1 MKFNRILLISMV
13 IISLLAIGAVSASEN
28 VSDVIKTSDVNDVV
42 TVENDVA
49 TFDNLSKEIENEQID
64 LSENE
69 PTEVS
74 ESESALLSQSNPVV
88 VNVADDGINKD
99 DSLSDGFDLSGL
111 FGGNST
117 FDLGALFG
125 NGTGLNLTDFD
136 LSGIFGGNG
145 IDFGALFGNGTGL
158 NLTDFDFGALFGNG
172 TGLNLTG
179 FDLSGIFGGN
189 GTGLNLTDLIGNLFG
204 GNGTN
209 ATFDWSSIF
218 GGNTTGNNT
227 NTSSF
232 DMSGI
237 IDMITGKKDSIN
249 STDLTT
255 YYAKKTNF
263 KVTVMSGDKPL
274 TSGSVVFTINNKEYA
289 SKIGSD
295 GVATLSQKLKP
306 GTYFITTEYAQTI
319 VKNKIVIKKSIITK
333 NVSKKFKKAGKFTVK
348 VLNTK
353 GKAHAKQTVKIKL
366 KGKTYTAKTNKKG
379 IATFKL
385 PKNLKV
391 GKYTIKTTCKGL
403 TISNKLTVKK

>member
-136 LSGIFGGNG
+136 
-145 IDFGALFGNGTGL
+145 FGALFGNGTGL
-158 NLTDFDFGALFGNG
+158 NLTD
-172 TGLNLTG
+172 

-274 TSGSVVFTINNKEYA
+274 TGGSVVFTINNKEYA

>member
-136 LSGIFGGNG
+136 
-145 IDFGALFGNGTGL
+145 FGALFGNGTGL
-158 NLTDFDFGALFGNG
+158 NLTDFD
-172 TGLNLTG
+172 
-179 FDLSGIFGGN
+179 LSGLFGGN

>member
-1 MKFNRILLISMV
+1 M
-13 IISLLAIGAVSASEN
+13 
-28 VSDVIKTSDVNDVV
+28 
-42 TVENDVA
+42 
-49 TFDNLSKEIENEQID
+49 
-64 LSENE
+64 
-69 PTEVS
+69 
-74 ESESALLSQSNPVV
+74 
-88 VNVADDGINKD
+88 
-99 DSLSDGFDLSGL
+99 
-111 FGGNST
+111 
-117 FDLGALFG
+117 
-125 NGTGLNLTDFD
+125 
-136 LSGIFGGNG
+136 
-145 IDFGALFGNGTGL
+145 
-158 NLTDFDFGALFGNG
+158 NLTDFDFGALF
-172 TGLNLTG
+172 
-179 FDLSGIFGGN
+179 GN

>member
-28 VSDVIKTSDVNDVV
+28 ASDVIKTSDVNDVV

-49 TFDNLSKEIENEQID
+49 TFDNLSKEIENEQVD

-136 LSGIFGGNG
+136 
-145 IDFGALFGNGTGL
+145 FGALFGNGTGL

-172 TGLNLTG
+172 TGLNLTD
-179 FDLSGIFGGN
+179 FDLSGLFGGN

>member
-13 IISLLAIGAVSASEN
+13 IISLLAIGAVNASEN
-28 VSDVIKTSDVNDVV
+28 VSDIIKTSDVKEVV

-49 TFDNLSKEIENEQID
+49 TFDNLSKEIENEQVD

-125 NGTGLNLTDFD
+125 NGTGLNLTGFD

-145 IDFGALFGNGTGL
+145 TGL
-158 NLTDFDFGALFGNG
+158 NLTGFDLSGIFGGNG

-232 DMSGI
+232 DISGI

>member
-28 VSDVIKTSDVNDVV
+28 ASDVIKTSDVNHVV

-49 TFDNLSKEIENEQID
+49 TFDNLSKEIENEQVD

-136 LSGIFGGNG
+136 
-145 IDFGALFGNGTGL
+145 FGALFGNGTGL
-158 NLTDFDFGALFGNG
+158 NLTDFD
-172 TGLNLTG
+172 
-179 FDLSGIFGGN
+179 LSGLFGGN

>member
-1 MKFNRILLISMV
+1 M
-13 IISLLAIGAVSASEN
+13 
-28 VSDVIKTSDVNDVV
+28 
-42 TVENDVA
+42 
-49 TFDNLSKEIENEQID
+49 
-64 LSENE
+64 
-69 PTEVS
+69 
-74 ESESALLSQSNPVV
+74 
-88 VNVADDGINKD
+88 
-99 DSLSDGFDLSGL
+99 
-111 FGGNST
+111 
-117 FDLGALFG
+117 
-125 NGTGLNLTDFD
+125 
-136 LSGIFGGNG
+136 
-145 IDFGALFGNGTGL
+145 

-179 FDLSGIFGGN
+179 FDFGALFGNGTGLNLTGFDLSGLFGGN

>member
-136 LSGIFGGNG
+136 
-145 IDFGALFGNGTGL
+145 
-158 NLTDFDFGALFGNG
+158 FGALFGNG

-179 FDLSGIFGGN
+179 FDLSGLFGGN

>member
-136 LSGIFGGNG
+136 
-145 IDFGALFGNGTGL
+145 FGALFGNGTGL
-158 NLTDFDFGALFGNG
+158 NLTD
-172 TGLNLTG
+172 

-204 GNGTN
+204 GNDTN

-274 TSGSVVFTINNKEYA
+274 TGGSVVFTINNKEYA

>member
-28 VSDVIKTSDVNDVV
+28 ASDVIKTSDVNDVV

-74 ESESALLSQSNPVV
+74 ESESALLSQSKPVV

-136 LSGIFGGNG
+136 
-145 IDFGALFGNGTGL
+145 
-158 NLTDFDFGALFGNG
+158 FGALFGNG

-179 FDLSGIFGGN
+179 FDLSGLFGGN